1 MPGEGSQT
9 QEGGKG
15 EGQGE
20 GRREANTAEEEADA
34 TGDRTGPSYRLGR
47 PHEPDEL
54 VEGAGLKRV
63 VRPFLFADRRRAA
76 LSVMMAWTHDQV
88 VLHLAY
94 LVEEGIVHLF
104 YAGPG
109 EIHAAAV
116 ADEQAVPGEGV
127 PRDEIAAGV
136 GRVARRMNDLH
147 LQLSHLDHHAVLKD
161 EVLSNVAESM
171 GGDLRAGLV
180 GEPFVVKDVIRM
192 MVRVEDERDRV
203 PVLSGDFLQD
213 AGVEARIDH
222 GRDLG
227 RGIPDH
233 ITEVLHRADHVL
245 FEEHRPLGKPMD
257 RVKRSLRSKG
267 SALALWRRDG
277 RASGSNDPCR
287 SAYREWRI
295 WRHGSQPRRPWGS
308 LFRSLTCDIDPRAT
322 SLSPSEALSLGHM
335 RLQVLAILENGA
347 SKILPKGSDTL
358 RILLILPNP
367 EGAPKSE
374 SETAPHRP
382 PASPIRRR
390 VMASLAGS
398 G

>member
-1 MPGEGSQT
+1 
-9 QEGGKG
+9 
-15 EGQGE
+15 
-20 GRREANTAEEEADA
+20 
-34 TGDRTGPSYRLGR
+34 
-47 PHEPDEL
+47 L
-54 VEGAGLKRV
+54 VEGARLKRI

-136 GRVARRMNDLH
+136 GRVARRMNDLY
-147 LQLSHLDHHAVLKD
+147 LQLPDLDHHAVLKD

-180 GEPFVVKDVIRM
+180 GESFVVKHVIRM
-192 MVRVEDERDRV
+192 MVRVEDEPDRV
-203 PVLSGDFLQD
+203 PVLPRDLLQD

-227 RGIPDH
+227 RGITDH
-233 ITEVLHRADHVL
+233 ITEVLHGADHVL

-257 RVKRSLRSKG
+257 RVKRSFRSKG
-267 SALALWRRDG
+267 S
-277 RASGSNDPCR
+277 
-287 SAYREWRI
+287 
-295 WRHGSQPRRPWGS
+295 RPWLFGEGGS
-308 LFRSLTCDIDPRAT
+308 
-322 SLSPSEALSLGHM
+322 SLGLKRPLPLGVSGGEDMEARFATAASLGFLVQVAHM
-335 RLQVLAILENGA
+335 R
-347 SKILPKGSDTL
+347 
-358 RILLILPNP
+358 
-367 EGAPKSE
+367 
-374 SETAPHRP
+374 HRP
-382 PASPIRRR
+382 ACYLPIP
-390 VMASLAGS
+390 
-398 G
+398 

>member
-1 MPGEGSQT
+1 
-9 QEGGKG
+9 
-15 EGQGE
+15 
-20 GRREANTAEEEADA
+20 
-34 TGDRTGPSYRLGR
+34 
-47 PHEPDEL
+47 
-54 VEGAGLKRV
+54 
-63 VRPFLFADRRRAA
+63 
-76 LSVMMAWTHDQV
+76 MMAWTHDQV

-116 ADEQAVPGEGV
+116 ADEQAIPGEGV
-127 PRDEIAAGV
+127 RRDEIAAGV
-136 GRVARRMNDLH
+136 GRVTRRMNDLH
-147 LQLSHLDHHAVLKD
+147 LELSDLDHHAVLKD

-192 MVRVEDERDRV
+192 MVRVEDERDRI

-227 RGIPDH
+227 RGIPDQ

-267 SALALWRRDG
+267 SALALWRREG

-287 SAYREWRI
+287 SAYPEGRI
-295 WRHGSQPRRPWGS
+295 WRHGSQPRRLWGS

-322 SLSPSEALSLGHM
+322 SLSPSEPSSPWAHAATGPRHPRERRIENLSEGSRHAPDSAHPSQSGSCTELG
-335 RLQVLAILENGA
+335 RPSRTA
-347 SKILPKGSDTL
+347 STSGLSGPTPGHGIPRGRVCVDG
-358 RILLILPNP
+358 P
-367 EGAPKSE
+367 EPS
-374 SETAPHRP
+374 
-382 PASPIRRR
+382 IR
-390 VMASLAGS
+390 
-398 G
+398 